1 MDATSPLSGQPPVIS
16 LDVLVA
22 FEEAGGSFRD
32 PDSAVA
38 LPGSLKG
45 TGQTCYMVSSGR
57 KRDRQRWGS
66 SERCDGPQV
75 RTRWPQP
82 LTHHSSLGAARCLT
96 TLSVQL
102 NLKVFSGLNMT
113 LLCHSWRLRD
123 TFHLISDG
131 AAQPLMLLREKYRA
145 GLFQA
150 EFSMSLVPSPHRG
163 PTGAIAQTSPA
174 TCCHSP
180 VNLWSTGFIGEGWPD
195 LSFLGLVTN
204 GPVLRRSG
212 TGINVGNRGTPQ
224 RRTPPMREPSHCT
237 LPAISPG
244 TELAPISNPCR
255 GRVGRW

>member
-1 MDATSPLSGQPPVIS
+1 MVLRSGPGGRSPSHTIPLS
-16 LDVLVA
+16 
-22 FEEAGGSFRD
+22 
-32 PDSAVA
+32 
-38 LPGSLKG
+38 
-45 TGQTCYMVSSGR
+45 
-57 KRDRQRWGS
+57 
-66 SERCDGPQV
+66 
-75 RTRWPQP
+75 
-82 LTHHSSLGAARCLT
+82 GAARCLT

-131 AAQPLMLLREKYRA
+131 AAQSLMLLREKYRA

-224 RRTPPMREPSHCT
+224 RRTPPHERALTLHLTSHLTWNRAGPHLESLQRQSREVVT
-237 LPAISPG
+237 RGGPG
-244 TELAPISNPCR
+244 R
-255 GRVGRW
+255 K